1 MDAKIGHW
9 HKDEFRKVLASED
22 DQMGVI
28 FQCHS
33 DIQKPSME
41 RSMCAGWLLDQKK
54 RDLPSISLR
63 LSMRTDDSVAQAVQ
77 NVSDGGAKLYET
89 ARDMCYANRVVFSTK
104 PKS

>member
-1 MDAKIGHW
+1 M
-9 HKDEFRKVLASED
+9 LASED

-77 NVSDGGAKLYET
+77 NQVLLGQRPPIWGSSCMYNTVRK
-89 ARDMCYANRVVFSTK
+89 K
-104 PKS
+104 PFMQFHLSA